1 MHIDTILPLP
11 PPKKKIVPN
20 GKLTYDTCMT
30 NKQTYYKKQK
40 TMIIKLK
47 YIHFFN
53 DEITT

>member
-1 MHIDTILPLP
+1 MHIDTILPP

-20 GKLTYDTCMT
+20 GKLMYDTCMT
-30 NKQTYYKKQK
+30 NKQTYYKKK